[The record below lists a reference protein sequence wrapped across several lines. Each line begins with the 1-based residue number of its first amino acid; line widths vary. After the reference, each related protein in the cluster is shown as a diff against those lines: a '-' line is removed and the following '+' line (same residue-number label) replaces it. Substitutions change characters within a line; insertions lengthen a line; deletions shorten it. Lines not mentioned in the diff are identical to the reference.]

1 MKKSIIYLG
10 MALVAFTNVSLASN
24 RNSFENQNNII
35 TNYVGTTPLCLAI
48 SKGDIEL
55 TKKFVEYGA
64 DVNEQSNGITPLMYA
79 ARYNKVEII
88 KILLKN
94 GANLKTKDSQGLNAL
109 QYAKQSNATEAITYL
124 QSINEHEKKTKN
136 FHFESKGENTI
147 GQSATLEPSILVNGQ
162 TKVFATDELAV
173 LNPELILLSNSKK
186 TFEEV
191 LAENDKITEETTS
204 DELYPLDF
212 KIINSKSVF
221 SKVIKSAQL
230 VGMN

>member
-10 MALVAFTNVSLASN
+10 IALVAFTNVSLALN
-24 RNSFENQNNII
+24 GNSFRIQKNII
-35 TNYVGTTPLCLAI
+35 TNYVTTTPLCLAI

-94 GANLKTKDSQGLNAL
+94 GANLKTKDSQGFNAL
-109 QYAKQSNATEAITYL
+109 DYAKLSNAYEAITYL
-124 QSINEHEKKTKN
+124 QSINENEKKTKN
-136 FHFESKGENTI
+136 SHFEYAEDNTS
-147 GQSATLEPSILVNGQ
+147 GQSTTLQSSTLVNGQ
-162 TKVFATDELAV
+162 TKVFSTDELV
-173 LNPELILLSNSKK
+173 VSNPELILSSNSKK
-186 TFEEV
+186 SIEEV
-191 LAENDKITEETTS
+191 IAENDKIIEEITS
-204 DELYPLDF
+204 DVYYPLDF

-221 SKVIKSAQL
+221 IKVLKSIEL